1 MTYVC
6 QGEDDQARA
15 FRHRGLSATGYY
27 RFSRCY
33 CSPCTIAACSP
44 TYLPYLPTHPLIFL
58 SGAGHRGPG
67 FFGDRRST
75 MTLEKSDRGKYLT
88 AERNV
93 REL

>member
-33 CSPCTIAACSP
+33 YSPCTIAAHPPIYP
-44 TYLPYLPTHPLIFL
+44 TYRHTPLSFFQ
-58 SGAGHRGPG
+58 GPATAGRASLEID
-67 FFGDRRST
+67 DRR
-75 MTLEKSDRGKYLT
+75 
-88 AERNV
+88 
-93 REL
+93 